1 MPTGGGGVKAAEI
14 SVYGPTGI
22 NLAFGKSVTTTPGYT
37 TTVSGLGTNGVGTD
51 TNQSSGYSAVVIVDG
66 DITTG
71 VQAQNYIPVIDL
83 GSNCLVSSA
92 SLWLGKFWHRSLN
105 GQFDL
110 LSSSSTLIKRWTI
123 TDTSSRQITW
133 KWPN

>member
-1 MPTGGGGVKAAEI
+1 LNGDNWQGIAEL

-37 TTVSGLGTNGVGTD
+37 STTTGLGIYGVGTS
-51 TNQSSGYSAVVIVDG
+51 TGQTSGYSGASLVDG

-71 VQAQNYIPVIDL
+71 IEAQNYIPVIDL
-83 GSNCLVSSA
+83 GSNCLISSVSI
-92 SLWLGKFWHRSLN
+92 WLGKFWGRSLN